1 MSRAAPDVRERALE
15 LWALAIPPSVWAVH
29 FLLSYA
35 TAAVWCAKVAGL
47 GGSLAGARVAIAV
60 YTVVGLAGIGLVGW
74 RGFQRHRHGG
84 ASPPH
89 DDDTPE
95 DRHRFLGFATA
106 LLAALSAVATIYSA
120 LAAVFIGS
128 CR

>member
-1 MSRAAPDVRERALE
+1 MSANAPDVREKAID
-15 LWALAIPPSVWAVH
+15 LWLLAASPAIWSLH
-29 FLLSYA
+29 FLVSYA
-35 TAAVWCAKVAGL
+35 TAAIWCAKVTE

-60 YTVVGLAGIGLVGW
+60 YTAVALAGIALVGW

-84 ASPPH
+84 LAAPH

-95 DRHRFLGFATA
+95 DRRRFLGFSTA
-106 LLAALSAVATIYSA
+106 LLSGLSAIATAYSA